1 MAKFNARG
9 IVFDMYGTIVDVG
22 AVADACQAIA
32 PDPVAFNSQ
41 WRAKQLEYSFLRS
54 AMGKYQDFWMI
65 SEQALAFTIDRF
77 GLTVDAAQ
85 RRQLMEAWLRPT
97 PYPEVLAAL
106 PRLRERHPLAI
117 LSNGSPRMLRTGLT
131 RTGLHSYFRW
141 VLSADAVKI
150 YKPSPR
156 VYRLAPTAM
165 KLRNQEI
172 LFVSSNAFD
181 VLGAKSFGFRV
192 CWINRT
198 GAPLDPLGPRP
209 DIVVRSFEELAT
221 AVK

>member
-1 MAKFNARG
+1 MAKFNARA
-9 IVFDMYGTIVDVG
+9 IVFDMYGTVVDVG
-22 AVADACQAIA
+22 AVSEACRAIA
-32 PDPVAFNSQ
+32 PDPVTFNSQ

-54 AMGKYQDFWMI
+54 AMGKYQDFWKV
-65 SEQALAFTIDRF
+65 SEQALAFTIDRL

-85 RRQLMEAWLRPT
+85 RRQLMEAWLHPA

-106 PRLRERHPLAI
+106 PRLREGRPLAI
-117 LSNGSPRMLRTGLT
+117 LSNGSPRMLQIGLT
-131 RTGLHSYFRW
+131 RAGLRSYFRW

-156 VYRLAPTAM
+156 VYQLAPAAL
-165 KLRNQEI
+165 KVRRQEI

-209 DIVVRSFEELAT
+209 DMVVRSFEELAT
-221 AVK
+221 AVG